1 MTKSISDQGDR
12 NGFQQGWED
21 GMKRRPANPNP
32 SLVFGLFD
40 TDYLRSYRAAYND
53 GFETAKTELAR
64 REYLLRS
71 RTSAQSR
78 DNETKLDER
87 GYDHER

>member
-1 MTKSISDQGDR
+1 MTKSMSDQGDR

-21 GMKRRPANPNP
+21 GMKRRPANPYP
-32 SLVFGLFD
+32 SLAFGLFD
-40 TDYLRSYRAAYND
+40 TDYLRSYRAAYKD
-53 GFETAKTELAR
+53 GFETAQGELAR

-71 RTSAQSR
+71 RSSVGPR
-78 DNETKLDER
+78 DLENNMDER

>member
-1 MTKSISDQGDR
+1 MTTSMSDQGDR

-21 GMKRRPANPNP
+21 GLKRHPANPNP
-32 SLVFGLFD
+32 SLTFGLFD
-40 TDYLRSYRAAYND
+40 TDYLRSYRAGYKD
-53 GFETAKTELAR
+53 GFETAQAELAR
-64 REYLLRS
+64 REYLLRG

-78 DNETKLDER
+78 DKETNLDER